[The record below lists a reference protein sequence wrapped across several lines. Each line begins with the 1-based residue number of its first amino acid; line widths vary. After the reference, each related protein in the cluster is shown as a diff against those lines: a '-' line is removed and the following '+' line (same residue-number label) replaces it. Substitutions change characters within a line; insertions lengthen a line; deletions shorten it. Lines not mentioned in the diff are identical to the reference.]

1 MTLQHG
7 SVSCTDSNKLHS
19 GCTFRCNDG
28 YRLVG
33 NSITTCG
40 LGADKGGEWDN
51 DAPVCE
57 GKIILIVGVS
67 MGQK

>member
-19 GCTFRCNDG
+19 DCTFRCNDG

-40 LGADKGGEWDN
+40 SGPDNGGYWDN
-51 DAPVCE
+51 AAPVCTR
-57 GKIILIVGVS
+57 KLTHFI
-67 MGQK
+67 